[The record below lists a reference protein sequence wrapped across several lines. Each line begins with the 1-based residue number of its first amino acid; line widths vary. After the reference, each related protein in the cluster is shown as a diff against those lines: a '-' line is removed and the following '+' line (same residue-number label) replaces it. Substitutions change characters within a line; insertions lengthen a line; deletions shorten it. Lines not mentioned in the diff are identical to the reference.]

1 MKSREEELAKSV
13 SAAMGEDIL
22 NDVEMEMTEGGKIVE
37 NALSKC
43 SNTNCA
49 GANCV
54 AGCGGEQQESF
65 ERNENQAFL

>member
-37 NALSKC
+37 NDISKC
-43 SNTNCA
+43 SKNNCA